1 METSAQVKHAVAM
14 GVVWCACVGG
24 DEVGGGIQDG
34 KGQSWTRRVP
44 EVDPGPSTGK
54 IRASTLRSEV
64 ARSNREQRTESQPAA
79 RRVWVGQTQ
88 GRRDAG
94 CTSFALPASK
104 CRQAA
109 QRAMCRLCNVRRA
122 TCEDEKETMKGRK
135 MDDDGLM
142 GDG

>member
-1 METSAQVKHAVAM
+1 M
-14 GVVWCACVGG
+14 CVGG
-24 DEVGGGIQDG
+24 GEVGGGIQDG

-94 CTSFALPASK
+94 CTSFCFASEAS
-104 CRQAA
+104 AA
-109 QRAMCRLCNVRRA
+109 ATGYDLFWLSPVDVRCARCEMRGA
-122 TCEDEKETMKGRK
+122 RCEVRPGRKEREKDEDEEERT
-135 MDDDGLM
+135 
-142 GDG
+142 